1 MQHIFHIETVKR
13 RFVMIQAG
21 YEISDIFPGCRRF
34 RSIDKLVR
42 KNKGNQCMQLCL
54 NI

>member
-13 RFVMIQAG
+13 RFVLIQAG
-21 YEISDIFPGCRRF
+21 YEKSDIF
-34 RSIDKLVR
+34 DKRVR
-42 KNKGNQCMQLCL
+42 KNTGSQCMQLCL